1 MTSSARASSV
11 GGMSRPSA
19 LAVLR
24 LTTNWSTPAPERR
37 HLNMVPRI
45 RTRRQGSGQDSAEHF
60 QHALNFCRSAMA
72 AVVRSSTRYKRDHC
86 WLTLMVKARRRPRNA
101 PRLSLGAKRNAGAI
115 AYRAIW
121 VTLSSPDL
129 QRVCTGPTQ
138 L

>member
-1 MTSSARASSV
+1 
-11 GGMSRPSA
+11 MSRPSA

-72 AVVRSSTRYKRDHC
+72 AVVCSSTRYKRDSLLAYLDGEGEAAAAQC
-86 WLTLMVKARRRPRNA
+86 PAAQPRCQA
-101 PRLSLGAKRNAGAI
+101 
-115 AYRAIW
+115 
-121 VTLSSPDL
+121 
-129 QRVCTGPTQ
+129 
-138 L
+138 